1 MARGNLKSD
10 TWCGSELVG
19 EGGGDVVIEAKG
31 HNGTVK
37 FDGNFVTISRT
48 GALARMSVGKGDK
61 RIPVASIS
69 AVQWKPPGAVMNGF
83 IQFTLGGGNERRSKF
98 GRQTSDAVSDEN
110 SVIVTKKQEDSF
122 LALRAAVEDAIV
134 HRGQPQVV
142 VAAAPHASK
151 LDQLKQL
158 GELRDAGVLSEEEFQ
173 AEKQRVMSEG
183 DAPQPTT
190 ATEPPTASDADDST
204 LDPDFD
210 DHQSAATEGAPKSHD
225 KAKRVAAAWATGGL
239 SEAARFGAKKFKKEK
254 Q

>member
-1 MARGNLKSD
+1 
-10 TWCGSELVG
+10 
-19 EGGGDVVIEAKG
+19 VIEAKG
-31 HNGTVK
+31 HNGTVT

-61 RIPVASIS
+61 RIPVASIN

-98 GRQTSDAVSDEN
+98 GRQTSDAVNDEN
-110 SVIVTKKQEDSF
+110 SVIVTKKQEDVF

-142 VAAAPHASK
+142 VAASPQVSK

-173 AEKQRVMSEG
+173 TEKQRVMVDG
-183 DAPQPTT
+183 DAPQT
-190 ATEPPTASDADDST
+190 AAAFVPATASRAAEPAPVDADADD
-204 LDPDFD
+204 LPE
-210 DHQSAATEGAPKSHD
+210 APEGASKNHD

-239 SEAARFGAKKFKKEK
+239 SEAARFGAKKLKKDK